1 MSDKQSIVDR
11 WFRTESGEIV
21 IAQFPNWPLIVWAA
35 AVLLEKLVPTDPAIL
50 TQILS
55 GLGFLALAY
64 WSWLEIT
71 EGVNP
76 FRKALGT
83 VVLLVSVASRVMG

>member
-1 MSDKQSIVDR
+1 MNDKQSIMDR

-35 AVLLEKLVPTDPAIL
+35 AVVLEKIAPKDPAIL
-50 TQILS
+50 AQMLS
-55 GLGFLALAY
+55 SLGFLALAY

-76 FRKALGT
+76 FRKALGS
-83 VVLLVSVASRVMG
+83 VVLLVSVASRVMS